1 MANEFEE
8 IGHSGGKITFHIV
21 TDEQGCSGYQVALSG
36 NRPVPV
42 ALIAVYALPQGVP
55 VGFAQLGGY
64 GDRPNPPPFPG
75 CFLVL
80 IASDSEGKF
89 GHNCPNCSG
98 YWRSGPWPNLCPYC
112 RTKAAGFQ
120 FLSEAQHRYVR
131 QYCEVLAHALAS
143 GQDGEVIVD
152 MDVVADAV
160 GKEGEKPS
168 FYVSEQSQQRKFTC
182 GACDEFNDI
191 LGRFGY
197 CSLCGTRNDLADF
210 EGLTVPTIR
219 DRLNADTEPETCV
232 RDAVASFDSYIAQ
245 AAKELV
251 EMVPLTERR
260 KKRLS
265 TQRFHNLQE
274 VQEILKHW
282 FDIDPCAGMRE
293 DESRAVALMFHRRHV
308 YEHNGGEVDQKY
320 LDDSGDTTVRLKQR
334 IRETQQD
341 VHNLLSSLVKMARNI
356 HGAFQELFP
365 PIPEPIQAFETK
377 KARIAGYDEQHKVR
391 PGVRLPQ
398 GIKTAPSA

>member
-1 MANEFEE
+1 
-8 IGHSGGKITFHIV
+8 
-21 TDEQGCSGYQVALSG
+21 
-36 NRPVPV
+36 
-42 ALIAVYALPQGVP
+42 
-55 VGFAQLGGY
+55 
-64 GDRPNPPPFPG
+64 
-75 CFLVL
+75 
-80 IASDSEGKF
+80 
-89 GHNCPNCSG
+89 
-98 YWRSGPWPNLCPYC
+98 
-112 RTKAAGFQ
+112 
-120 FLSEAQHRYVR
+120 
-131 QYCEVLAHALAS
+131 
-143 GQDGEVIVD
+143 
-152 MDVVADAV
+152 
-160 GKEGEKPS
+160 
-168 FYVSEQSQQRKFTC
+168 
-182 GACDEFNDI
+182 
-191 LGRFGY
+191 
-197 CSLCGTRNDLADF
+197 
-210 EGLTVPTIR
+210 
-219 DRLNADTEPETCV
+219 
-232 RDAVASFDSYIAQ
+232 
-245 AAKELV
+245 
-251 EMVPLTERR
+251 
-260 KKRLS
+260 
-265 TQRFHNLQE
+265 